1 MSDKITLKSARVNA
15 GYTQEE
21 VAKLMGVSKPTVVKW
36 EKDDTGKD
44 ITIKNLERLCNLYK
58 RKIGDIFFKN

>member
-21 VAKLMGVSKPTVVKW
+21 VAKLMGVRRETIVNW
-36 EKDDTGKD
+36 EDNNK
-44 ITIKNLERLCNLYK
+44 IIKLGSLKKLCNLYK
-58 RKIGDIFFKN
+58 RNIDDIFFNF